1 MRKSIFQLL
10 VFSLILVVGA
20 AVFTLRAAE
29 SREDNGK
36 THSKEARMTVV
47 KDPTYTK
54 KAGEE
59 VIYLAGGCFWGLEK
73 YMEGIPGVIDAVSGY
88 ANGRTDDEVNYRQ
101 VCTGTTGYKETVRV
115 VYDPKRVSL
124 ETLLFAFFKIIDPSV
139 RDSQGN
145 DVGTQYQT
153 GVFYA
158 DDASEAVVRRVA
170 DIEKGRAEEGFY
182 VLIEPLRIFHRA
194 EEYHQDY
201 LTKNPGGYCH
211 ITREEMDEAKD
222 IKVDAAPYRKPS
234 DDELKNRLTERQYAV
249 TQKSATEPPFDNE
262 YYNNEERGIYV
273 DVVTGEPLFSS
284 KDKYGSSC
292 GWPAFTK
299 GLDDG
304 ALVYKEDASYGMRRT
319 EVRSRAGDSHL
330 GHVFTGDR
338 ESPNGVRYCINSAAL
353 RFIPYEEMDK
363 EGYGEFKKYVE

>member
-182 VLIEPLRIFHRA
+182 CLL
-194 EEYHQDY
+194 Y
-201 LTKNPGGYCH
+201 TS
-211 ITREEMDEAKD
+211 
-222 IKVDAAPYRKPS
+222 PS
-234 DDELKNRLTERQYAV
+234 PRD
-249 TQKSATEPPFDNE
+249 
-262 YYNNEERGIYV
+262 
-273 DVVTGEPLFSS
+273 
-284 KDKYGSSC
+284 
-292 GWPAFTK
+292 
-299 GLDDG
+299 
-304 ALVYKEDASYGMRRT
+304 
-319 EVRSRAGDSHL
+319 
-330 GHVFTGDR
+330 
-338 ESPNGVRYCINSAAL
+338 
-353 RFIPYEEMDK
+353 
-363 EGYGEFKKYVE
+363 

>member
-1 MRKSIFQLL
+1 MRKPVIKILL
-10 VFSLILVVGA
+10 FSLIFLAAAAAFALHGA
-20 AVFTLRAAE
+20 GVMGDNRKNNAE
-29 SREDNGK
+29 
-36 THSKEARMTVV
+36 EARMAMAD
-47 KDPTYTK
+47 DPAYAK
-54 KAGEE
+54 KEGED

-73 YMEGIPGVIDAVSGY
+73 YMEGIPGVLDAVSGY
-88 ANGRTDDEVNYRQ
+88 ANGKIGERVSYEQ
-101 VCTGTTGYKETVRV
+101 VCDGGTGYKETVRV

-124 ETLLFAFFKIIDPSV
+124 ETLLFAFFKIIDPGV
-139 RDSQGN
+139 ENRQGN

-153 GVFYA
+153 GIFYA
-158 DDASEAVVRRVA
+158 DAASEAVVRRVA
-170 DIEKGRAEEGFY
+170 AIEKGRAEDGFH
-182 VLIEPLRIFHRA
+182 VLIEPLAVFHEA

-201 LTKNPGGYCH
+201 LTKHPNGYCH
-211 ITREEMDEAKD
+211 ISREEMDEAKK
-222 IKVDAAPYRKPS
+222 IKVDAGRYRKPAA
-234 DDELKNRLTERQYAV
+234 DELKKRLTERQFAV
-249 TQKSATEPPFDNE
+249 TQRNATEPPFDNE
-262 YYNNEERGIYV
+262 YYDNEERGIYV

-284 KDKYGSSC
+284 KDKYASSC

-299 GLDDG
+299 GIDDG
-304 ALVYKEDASYGMRRT
+304 AMVRKEDASYGMRRT